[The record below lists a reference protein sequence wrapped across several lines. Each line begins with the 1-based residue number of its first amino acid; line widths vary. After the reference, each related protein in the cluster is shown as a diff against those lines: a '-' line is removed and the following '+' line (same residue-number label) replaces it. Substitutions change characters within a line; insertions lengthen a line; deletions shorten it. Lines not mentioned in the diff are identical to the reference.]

1 MLPAGLRKRSQVTKE
16 INLLQ
21 IYLQESESE
30 RKVKKLIKIL
40 SPIVLLVFVLIVIG
54 VYSFSVIQSAQAN
67 SLNSKISNVLNTIQ
81 SQSQT
86 ESYYQGIK
94 LKLNLVK
101 EIFSD
106 QIDYAEVTE
115 QLQKISPPDITFSN
129 LTISS
134 DKKIDVTY
142 KAQNSDIVKELI
154 NSLLDPNMGGKYY
167 DQIMLKSL
175 VYNREG
181 WYIIALSFQLK

>member
-1 MLPAGLRKRSQVTKE
+1 MTKE

-30 RKVKKLIKIL
+30 RKVKSIIKIL
-40 SPIVLLVFVLIVIG
+40 SPIILFIFIIIVIG

-67 SLNSKISNVLNTIQ
+67 DLNDKISNTLKTIQ
-81 SQSQT
+81 SQSQA
-86 ESYYQGIK
+86 ESYHQGIK
-94 LKLNLVK
+94 LKLSLVK
-101 EIFSD
+101 NIFSD

-115 QLQKISPPDITFSN
+115 QLQKISPPEITFNN

-134 DKKIDVTY
+134 DKKIEVTY
-142 KAQNSDIVKELI
+142 KAPNSDIVKDLI
-154 NSLLDPNMGGKYY
+154 NSLLDPDMGGKYY

-175 VYNREG
+175 IYNREG
-181 WYIIALSFQLK
+181 WYVIALSFQLK